1 MRSFSFGQLLF
12 QAFGCAD
19 WPQRV
24 QLQLEDTGR
33 FEASEALHATFA
45 AAWPHR
51 QKSAVHRPLCM
62 HLPAIG
68 LPICVLASEAFS
80 FCVDA
85 LALKGRAGA
94 EAMGSC
100 LSFKLRLLVPAPVP
114 R

>member
-1 MRSFSFGQLLF
+1 
-12 QAFGCAD
+12 
-19 WPQRV
+19 
-24 QLQLEDTGR
+24 
-33 FEASEALHATFA
+33 
-45 AAWPHR
+45 
-51 QKSAVHRPLCM
+51 M

-100 LSFKLRLLVPAPVP
+100 LSFKLRLLLS
-114 R
+114 